1 MTVGG
6 KRLRPRKEK
15 LSVEVAVERR
25 PGSNLAAAWVFQT
38 PLESRDLRQPRVSA
52 ESPRS
57 YAAAPEA
64 SFDCLYQSP
73 STLCEQQLLHC
84 RHLDTVSPSL
94 LFG

>member
-1 MTVGG
+1 MRELERAG

-64 SFDCLYQSP
+64 SFDCQSLPESLYA
-73 STLCEQQLLHC
+73 L
-84 RHLDTVSPSL
+84 
-94 LFG
+94 